1 MQLYVKYM
9 SLYLQSML
17 VETYIISTSYMI
29 IKSTYYVHFI
39 KYIFSV
45 FDSAGSSAS
54 SFAYYI
60 VSNNPYLSYSGLSA
74 APQFIICL

>member
-9 SLYLQSML
+9 SLYLQSTL

-45 FDSAGSSAS
+45 FDSAGSSA
-54 SFAYYI
+54 YYI